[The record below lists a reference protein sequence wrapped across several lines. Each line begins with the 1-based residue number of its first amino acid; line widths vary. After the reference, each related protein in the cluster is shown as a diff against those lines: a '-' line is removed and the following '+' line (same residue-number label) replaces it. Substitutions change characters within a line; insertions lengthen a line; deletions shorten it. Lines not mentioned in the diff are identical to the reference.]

1 LIPMGLAI
9 AVPEEM
15 YGEKL
20 LTPSHIEWRFVYYKH
35 QKRKTYRSWGIGVAS
50 LETCQ

>member
-1 LIPMGLAI
+1 MFDYRGLIPMGLAI

-20 LTPSHIEWRFVYYKH
+20 LTPSHIE
-35 QKRKTYRSWGIGVAS
+35 
-50 LETCQ
+50 